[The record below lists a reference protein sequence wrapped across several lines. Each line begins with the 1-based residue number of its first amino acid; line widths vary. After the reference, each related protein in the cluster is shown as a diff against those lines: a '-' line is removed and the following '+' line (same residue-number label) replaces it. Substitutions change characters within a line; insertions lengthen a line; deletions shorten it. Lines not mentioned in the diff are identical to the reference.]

1 MPKVAEQVVPADP
14 LDRSNFGSKEQ
25 RTAFPIERRDI
36 FQRAAEL
43 CRWAALCDLTP
54 QRSHLNPVGLRTVA
68 P

>member
-43 CRWAALCDLTP
+43 CRSAAKVVVNFKSCTII
-54 QRSHLNPVGLRTVA
+54 
-68 P
+68 

>member
-43 CRWAALCDLTP
+43 CRSAATERLSRCNGY
-54 QRSHLNPVGLRTVA
+54 SN
-68 P
+68 

>member
-43 CRWAALCDLTP
+43 DRSALWKCG
-54 QRSHLNPVGLRTVA
+54 RYFRFSCAVRF
-68 P
+68 